1 MKRRDVKRSYELSDI
16 NQGGSITPSIRS
28 RSGAKR
34 SGSVL
39 KKLLK
44 YSPYIIIGTIILYIL
59 FFSSLFQI
67 SRVDVQGPNATLSQ
81 TLDKE
86 VNNYL
91 NSRLLA
97 RNWVFLNSSD
107 LKSFLQK
114 TFTGQE
120 TITVDKKFPNR
131 LVVSTDEQKPA
142 LIWKTGSHSYI
153 LSTNGRAITEQNKQS
168 SSDLPV
174 VYDNTNLPVDVGSK
188 VTGRDFANFV
198 TSIGSF
204 LKDNKIDYEK
214 IYVSDTTSELNVQT
228 KQGYTIKFST
238 LLKPDSQ
245 TRSLKATLDLM
256 AQQNKKASSYIDLRV
271 DGRAFY
277 K

>member
-1 MKRRDVKRSYELSDI
+1 MKRRDVKRSYEFTDL
-16 NQGGSITPSIRS
+16 NQGGSISPSLRS

-34 SGSVL
+34 SGSVF
-39 KKLLK
+39 KKVLK
-44 YSPYIIIGTIILYIL
+44 YSPYIVIGTIILYIL

-91 NSRLLA
+91 SSRLLA
-97 RNWVFLNSSD
+97 RNWVFLNSTD
-107 LKSFLQK
+107 LKTFLQK

-131 LVVSTDEQKPA
+131 LTVTTDEQKPA
-142 LIWKTGSHSYI
+142 LIWKTGTQSYV
-153 LSTNGRAITEQNKQS
+153 LSTGGRAITEQNNQTLELPTVHDQS
-168 SSDLPV
+168 
-174 VYDNTNLPVDVGSK
+174 NLPISVGSK

-198 TSIGSF
+198 TSIHSF
-204 LKDNKIDYEK
+204 LKENAIDYDK
-214 IYVSDTTSELNVQT
+214 IFVSETTSELNVQT

-238 LLKPDSQ
+238 LADPGSQ
-245 TRSLKATLDLM
+245 TRALKAALELIQ
-256 AQQNKKASSYIDLRV
+256 QQNKKASSYIDLRV
-271 DGRAFY
+271 SGRAFY